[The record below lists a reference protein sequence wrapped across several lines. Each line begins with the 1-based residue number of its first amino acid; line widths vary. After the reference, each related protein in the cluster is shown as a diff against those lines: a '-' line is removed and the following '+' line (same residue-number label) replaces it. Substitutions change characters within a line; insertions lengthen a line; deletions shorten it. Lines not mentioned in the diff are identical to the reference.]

1 MSLILSLETATDVC
15 SVALHKEGHLIAD
28 FNLFLEKAHSTALAG
43 LVNQI
48 LDLAGYERSD
58 LKAIAVSKGPGSYTG
73 LRIGTSLAKGICFGL
88 GIPLIAVNTL
98 EGMAWQVQTIHPD
111 KLLCPMIDARRME
124 VYHLIKDHNFNT
136 IVETINLVVEKASFS
151 NLLDKQSVCFFG
163 SGSEKCKQVLGNHS
177 NAIFVDNIEASAKT
191 VGELAYKK
199 YREKEFEDLA
209 YFEPYY
215 LKEFVAGK
223 PKKLV

>member
-1 MSLILSLETATDVC
+1 MSLILSLETSTDVC

-28 FNLFLEKAHSTALAG
+28 FNLFLEKAHSTALAD
-43 LVNQI
+43 LVDQI
-48 LDLAGYERSD
+48 LNLTGYKKSD
-58 LKAIAVSKGPGSYTG
+58 LRAIAVSKGPGSYTG

-98 EGMAWQVQTIHPD
+98 DGLAWQVHSFHPD

-124 VYHLIKDHNFNT
+124 VYHLIKDQSFKT
-136 IVETINLVVEKASFS
+136 IKETVNLVVEESSFS
-151 NLLDKQSVCFFG
+151 ETLDEQSVCFFG
-163 SGSEKCKQVLGNHS
+163 NGSEKCKETIGNPS
-177 NAIFVDNIEASAKT
+177 NAIFVDGIMASAKSI
-191 VGELAYKK
+191 GELAYKK
-199 YREKEFEDLA
+199 YNEKEFEDLA

-215 LKEFVAGK
+215 LKEFIAGK